1 MRRVVLIIV
10 LLTLALAPTWAKS
23 PQVSAQPAPC
33 PQITNQNTWWFGVC
47 EPVQLSGS
55 AIANPISG
63 WEFLEGYAVQ
73 FIDENA
79 VSNPFLEDTEFM
91 VVRVRSGEFVMDIG
105 AKEFLESNG
114 ATPSPNNEQGS
125 SVLVV
130 SDGPVNIYRR
140 TLISSTE
147 IMYDFEDVYT
157 PASGDCTVG
166 CPVDPSTAV
175 GVNAGDLIFVPEGTP
190 CLWCLISAAS
200 AEVPN
205 PPAFESGVLETYVV
219 NNGLGGFRWANDWR
233 AHNSAQVD
241 QTTTGSLEV
250 APQER
255 TRFAWRFNPGS
266 NCRGG

>member
-23 PQVSAQPAPC
+23 PHVSAQPAPC

-63 WEFLEGYAVQ
+63 WEFLEGYAVE
-73 FIDENA
+73 FIDEGA

-91 VVRVRSGEFVMDIG
+91 VLRVRSGEFVMDIG

-114 ATPSPNNEQGS
+114 ATPSPNEQAV
-125 SVLVV
+125 SVLLV
-130 SDGPVNIYRR
+130 SADPVNTYSRV
-140 TLISSTE
+140 LIDQTGIE
-147 IMYDFEDVYT
+147 YDFADVYL
-157 PASGDCTVG
+157 PVSGDCTVG

-175 GVNAGDLIFVPEGTP
+175 GVNAGDLIFVPEDTP
-190 CLWCLISAAS
+190 CLWCLINAAE
-200 AEVPN
+200 AHVDN
-205 PPAFESGVLETYVV
+205 PPAFESGVLEAYVV
-219 NNGLGGFRWANDWR
+219 NNGLGGFRWASDWR
-233 AHNSAQVD
+233 AHNPVQTD

-255 TRFAWRFNPGS
+255 TRFAWAYNPGS
-266 NCRGG
+266 SCRGG